1 MANKSREQQQASIRK
16 VIELTREKGRL
27 TIKEACGELHMCRDA
42 VGKYFRSAVKTGK
55 VIRYGRL
62 GLFRDQRAVIDFD
75 LCRFDYRK
83 NAGAAK

>member
-1 MANKSREQQQASIRK
+1 MANKSLEQQQASIRK

-27 TIKEACGELHMCRDA
+27 TVKEACGEMHLCRDA

-55 VIRYGRL
+55 VIRYGRQ

-83 NAGAAK
+83 NTETAK